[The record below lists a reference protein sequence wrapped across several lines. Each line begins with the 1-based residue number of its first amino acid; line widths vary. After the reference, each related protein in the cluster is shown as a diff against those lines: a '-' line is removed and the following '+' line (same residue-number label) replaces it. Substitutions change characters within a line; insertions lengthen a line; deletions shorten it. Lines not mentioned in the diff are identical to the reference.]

1 MKIAVLSDVHDQ
13 TKNLSPIFRET
24 KKQNCEMIFA
34 LGDYTSLQSFKELEK
49 TKLPIYAV
57 FGNMDRERD
66 DIESWA
72 RNSNKSITL
81 RREMNRVKIGEENFA
96 LTHFPEIAEK
106 LLKSGMYKAVF
117 YGHTHKIAKRTED
130 ETLIANP
137 GAVQTGTFGIYNSDT
152 GKFKIIK
159 I

>member
-13 TKNLSPIFRET
+13 TKNLSPIFEEI
-24 KKQNCEMIFA
+24 KKQNCEMVFA
-34 LGDYTSLQSFKELEK
+34 LGDYISLKSFKELEK
-49 TKLPIYAV
+49 MRLPIYAV
-57 FGNMDRERD
+57 FGNMDKDRD

-72 RNSNKSITL
+72 RSSNKRITL

-117 YGHTHKIAKRTED
+117 YGHTHKVAKRTED

-137 GAVQTGTFGIYNSDT
+137 GAVQMGSFGIYDSNT
-152 GKFKIIK
+152 NKFKIVRL
-159 I
+159 